1 MNPPHTAMP
10 HDRALLERIK
20 FSPLGRLAT
29 LPLRLRSSVPPWWHQ
44 TVLTLGWTLRSRE
57 WTNFST
63 QYSDDGVLIMVTA
76 IAQLT
81 GRSPAQ
87 VRAYAAELA
96 ADQVFA
102 DRVRQRKAQ
111 TSLRYITD
119 PGVPLGKCLFNYV
132 LVRAGG
138 ARQVFEAGTE
148 QGLSSW
154 AICRALQRNAHD
166 SGRPLAEHRLVTID
180 LHTDRGLYLVDDEG
194 GLVERRFGDSV
205 ASLRSQTMPLDL
217 VIHDTINDDE
227 HTTAQLDAAAAR
239 LSTGGLIHSSWFNQI
254 FASSCERHGLVY
266 LPVAE
271 RIQSHWFEGRVAGIA
286 RKP

>member
-1 MNPPHTAMP
+1 MP
-10 HDRALLERIK
+10 HDRALLETIK

-29 LPLRLRSSVPPWWHQ
+29 LPLRLRSSLPPWWRQ
-44 TVLTLGWTLRSRE
+44 TVRTGAWILRSRE

-63 QYSDDGVLIMVTA
+63 HYSDEGVLIMTTA

-81 GRSPAQ
+81 HLPLTQ
-87 VRAYAAELA
+87 VRAHAAELA
-96 ADQVFA
+96 ADPVFA

-132 LVRAGG
+132 LVRASG

-154 AICRALQRNAHD
+154 AICRALQRNAQD
-166 SGRPLAEHRLVTID
+166 SGRPLAEHRLITID

-194 GLVERRFGDSV
+194 GLVERQVGDSV
-205 ASLRSQTMPLDL
+205 ASLRSQTTPLDL
-217 VIHDTINDDE
+217 VIHDTVNDDD
-227 HTTAQLDAAAAR
+227 HTIAQMDAAASR
-239 LSTGGLIHSSWFNQI
+239 LAPGGLIHSSWFNDT
-254 FASSCERHGLVY
+254 FARCCERHGLVC
-266 LPVAE
+266 LPVSE
-271 RIQSHWFEGRVAGIA
+271 RIESHWFEGRVAGLA
-286 RKP
+286 RRLH